1 MSFSHSYNWGT
12 LPVGVV
18 TVLYCHWHVNHYQFC
33 FIGSVKVWDPR
44 QANDPVASMEPA
56 EGETRRDCWTVAF
69 GNSYNDTE
77 RCVCAGYDNGDIKM
91 FDMRKM
97 SCRWETNV
105 KNGVSEYVMITVG
118 WV

>member
-1 MSFSHSYNWGT
+1 MGLLRLSQGAETVSMLWLYDLGYN
-12 LPVGVV
+12 
-18 TVLYCHWHVNHYQFC
+18 FC
-33 FIGSVKVWDPR
+33 MAGSVKVWDPR
-44 QANDPVASMEPA
+44 QANDPVACMEPA

-97 SCRWETNV
+97 TCRWETNV
-105 KNGVSEYVMITVG
+105 KNGVSLS
-118 WV
+118 